1 MKNNIEDIL
10 ASTIEGHGI
19 QSVKKICRIFRTKE
33 KQMKEE

>member
-19 QSVKKICRIFRTKE
+19 QSVKKIAEYSEQK
-33 KQMKEE
+33 KN